1 MVRDRHSR
9 EQPAL
14 ERAAVKRHKDLARQ
28 IKDQAMLTGLGQP
41 ELEVEVFEAGLDVIR
56 SVHTE
61 ASPRTNW
68 LEPLWTLPAY
78 PGRQQDS
85 AEIDRARAELLRMR
99 NLAMRVLAGDEH
111 AYVEALQ
118 GRPAFRELTELGS
131 SIKFEIERSDVIEC
145 TLLVNGRDAIPTHS
159 KSLTSTGKLS
169 VKPMPKARFHEI
181 YQDYVCS
188 CVLRV
193 AREVFAVLPIDLVIV
208 TAAVV
213 VKRDAVSADVETPV
227 LSAAMPRAALDAL
240 DFDVL
245 DPSDAIDGFLH
256 RGDVMASR
264 KSGEFVAVVPL
275 RPKDAA
281 PLAPSEETSME
292 ELLTQVREMRGRLA
306 SLTGSVR
313 PPVSPT
319 APS

>member
-1 MVRDRHSR
+1 
-9 EQPAL
+9 
-14 ERAAVKRHKDLARQ
+14 
-28 IKDQAMLTGLGQP
+28 
-41 ELEVEVFEAGLDVIR
+41 
-56 SVHTE
+56 
-61 ASPRTNW
+61 
-68 LEPLWTLPAY
+68 
-78 PGRQQDS
+78 
-85 AEIDRARAELLRMR
+85 MR
-99 NLAMRVLAGDEH
+99 NLAMRVLAGDEP

-118 GRPAFRELTELGS
+118 GHPAFRELTELGS

-213 VKRDAVSADVETPV
+213 VKRDAVSVGVETPV

-281 PLAPSEETSME
+281 PLAPSEEPSME

-306 SLTGSVR
+306 SLTGAVR